1 MGLMMLADDSG
12 AARRI
17 GIEYTAAATAALAEM
32 IAVRSSDD
40 D

>member
-1 MGLMMLADDSG
+1 MGLMMLAADS
-12 AARRI
+12 AAPRKI
-17 GIEYTAAATAALAEM
+17 GIEYTAAATAALAQM